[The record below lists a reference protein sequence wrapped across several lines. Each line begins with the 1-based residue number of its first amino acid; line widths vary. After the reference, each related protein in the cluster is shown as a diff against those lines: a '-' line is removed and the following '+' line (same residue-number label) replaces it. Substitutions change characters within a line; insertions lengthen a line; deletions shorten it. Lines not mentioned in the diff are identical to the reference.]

1 MSQIIEHTLRL
12 ISRRQIRM
20 MVFGMGLG
28 GLVGCT
34 CLSARPEEVVG
45 NIAVLVV
52 ESFVAVW
59 VLVKADSLM
68 HSLISSQLGSLRS
81 RFSAARDRLESTI
94 GNTPSPRPDQ
104 ARPSVLQRLDMAWFA
119 FSVFIVPISLATFAF
134 CVVARYFE
142 FRVGDIHTTEIDGII
157 LASRIACFMAG
168 FGMGYIVCTIV
179 PLRRGIASI
188 ESDIDSIVL
197 PKVVTAEA
205 RCQRRI
211 RVQDWVIALSRFIL
225 GPHSFAR

>member
-12 ISRRQIRM
+12 ISRRHIRM

-81 RFSAARDRLESTI
+81 RLSAARDRLESTI

-104 ARPSVLQRLDMAWFA
+104 ARPSVLQRLDQQ
-119 FSVFIVPISLATFAF
+119 P
-134 CVVARYFE
+134 VALQYK
-142 FRVGDIHTTEIDGII
+142 
-157 LASRIACFMAG
+157 
-168 FGMGYIVCTIV
+168 
-179 PLRRGIASI
+179 PRRTGHHLGRS
-188 ESDIDSIVL
+188 
-197 PKVVTAEA
+197 
-205 RCQRRI
+205 QRRPG
-211 RVQDWVIALSRFIL
+211 RLSSHLEEVRAIVNL
-225 GPHSFAR
+225 LRAEQTAGQGSHHHDRRTLCVS